1 MVLTLLPGTG
11 RWKSFHMTAERP
23 VEGIL
28 VPWDPESGDPIKF
41 HLMVVASAVMVI
53 TGVFSFTLDSVVIRD
68 LSEGPQCLLEC
79 THLTPFSCF
88 YSYI

>member
-11 RWKSFHMTAERP
+11 RWKSFRMTAERP
-23 VEGIL
+23 AEGIL

-53 TGVFSFTLDSVVIRD
+53 TGVFSFTPDSAVLRD
-68 LSEGPQCLLEC
+68 RCLLGM
-79 THLTPFSCF
+79 HS
-88 YSYI
+88 SYPLLLLLLIYID